1 VIRSEDRRRR
11 VGAYP
16 GTFDPPTVAHLAIA
30 EAALNQG
37 GLDAVVLVVSTSPLG
52 KAPTVPSFEDRIA
65 VLQQVASARPW
76 MEIAVTEHRL
86 IADVAA
92 GYDAVIMGMDK
103 WLQVVDPAW
112 YGGSVPDRDAAT
124 ARLPR
129 VLLAPRP
136 GAETATAAPA
146 GVLMLDVHPSH
157 GPVSSTLVRA
167 GRTEW
172 MVEEAATFDRL
183 TGAWTDPA
191 RYAANSGM
199 HRTSL
204 DPMTEPNRPLG

>member
-1 VIRSEDRRRR
+1 M
-11 VGAYP
+11 
-16 GTFDPPTVAHLAIA
+16 
-30 EAALNQG
+30 
-37 GLDAVVLVVSTSPLG
+37 VLVVSRAPLG
-52 KAPTVPSFEDRIA
+52 KAPVVPSLEDRIS
-65 VLQQVASARPW
+65 VLEEVASTRPW
-76 MEIAVTEHRL
+76 LSVAVTEARL

-112 YGGSVPDRDAAT
+112 YGGSAQDRDAAV
-124 ARLPR
+124 AGLPT
-129 VLLAPRP
+129 VLVAARP
-136 GAETATAAPA
+136 GAETAVAPPA
-146 GVLMLDVHPSH
+146 GVVMLDVHPSH

-167 GRTEW
+167 GRREW

-204 DPMTEPNRPLG
+204 DSMTDSDRPLG